1 MKDSTPM
8 REIKA
13 FVVTGSS
20 SGVGAA
26 TVVELARRGWGVV
39 INYSKSHTE
48 AEEIAQACVRAG
60 GEAVVVR
67 GDVAQDADC
76 RRLAAAALDK
86 WGCLDGL
93 VNNAGTTKFAPMRN
107 LDALSAEDFHRIFS
121 VNLIAAY
128 QMIRAC
134 EGPLRTA
141 RGAVVNVSSIAGTL
155 GIGSSVAYA
164 CSKGALNTLTLA
176 LARALGPEI
185 RVNAVLPGFTETRWL
200 KQGLGDQY
208 ARAKAAYC
216 EQSALGTTLTPE
228 EVAASIVA
236 LLESKKITGQLLTVD
251 AGRSIGTM

>member
-86 WGCLDGL
+86 WGRLDGL

>member
-1 MKDSTPM
+1 M
-8 REIKA
+8 RAIKA

-26 TVVELARRGWGVV
+26 TSIELARRGSAVV
-39 INYSKSHTE
+39 INYSKSQTE

-76 RRLAAAALDK
+76 RRLAAAATDK
-86 WGCLDGL
+86 WGRIDGL
-93 VNNAGTTKFAPMRN
+93 VNNAGTTKFASMRN
-107 LDALSAEDFHRIFS
+107 LDALSAEDFQRIYS

-141 RGAVVNVSSIAGTL
+141 RGAVVNVSSIAGTM

-208 ARAKAAYC
+208 AGAKAAYC
-216 EQSALGTTLTPE
+216 GQSALGTTLTPE

-251 AGRSIGTM
+251 AGRSIGAM